1 MARKPMLKS
10 NFLFNFRLCIAI
22 SQLKKIRSICFIRQF
37 VGVESTTKRSIRL
50 YDIKIIWRSYEQNS
64 KLTRQIF
71 VKYRTLISRNSAKL
85 HPIAEF
91 RALLDS

>member
-1 MARKPMLKS
+1 MLKS
-10 NFLFNFRLCIAI
+10 IFLFNFQLCEAI
-22 SQLKKIRSICFIRQF
+22 TQLKKIRCKCFIRLY
-37 VGVESTTKRSIRL
+37 VGVESTIKMSIRL

-91 RALLDS
+91 HALLDS